1 RGAREHHQ
9 RRRLIGLTGPR
20 ENLAPLHFGAA
31 EHGRNELLH
40 LIAWQSGLGRAG
52 RGLRLLRRT
61 AEARQD
67 LGTANEVKRI
77 DAQRPPNEPQE
88 NDGAE
93 PETAGAAQAGRSLAA
108 LIFDPVAARQ
118 LIKTHGGAPMLR
130 SATWRAGEAVEHAF
144 DAVEMTLLDIAA
156 DLEAI
161 PEHGC
166 TNAVVHHAELLAQ
179 IREVLHLRGLA
190 GGHTRGAASP
200 AKDVAQDLAEHVAA
214 GRLRCRRRG
223 SRLSAWRRHRSAL
236 TARQGERSAFD
247 DHGLDAPLAK
257 ALLQFAQDVSEK
269 VAARSRL
276 TARARRH

>member
-1 RGAREHHQ
+1 MA
-9 RRRLIGLTGPR
+9 GL
-20 ENLAPLHFGAA
+20 
-31 EHGRNELLH
+31 
-40 LIAWQSGLGRAG
+40 QCC
-52 RGLRLLRRT
+52 
-61 AEARQD
+61 D
-67 LGTANEVKRI
+67 
-77 DAQRPPNEPQE
+77 
-88 NDGAE
+88 
-93 PETAGAAQAGRSLAA
+93 
-108 LIFDPVAARQ
+108 
-118 LIKTHGGAPMLR
+118 
-130 SATWRAGEAVEHAF
+130 SATRRAGEAVEYAF
-144 DAVEMTLLDIAA
+144 DAVEMALLDIAA

-161 PEHGC
+161 SEHGC

-214 GRLRCRRRG
+214 RRLRCRRRG
-223 SRLSAWRRHRSAL
+223 SRLSSWRRHRSAL

-276 TARARRH
+276 TARARRHRRRDLLRTHRGAGRRRRSASENLAQNVAKPAKP